1 MIKILR
7 DTDSLLENKEIWN
20 RIFDKD
26 TEATP
31 FQQFEFVYSSLF
43 LDPSAVDSIYVI
55 MVKDDASNQW
65 IAIFPFVL
73 DKKGILR
80 YVNARHT
87 DFCTPIVVPQYNHY
101 NLYKELA
108 ECISENDKIKGLV
121 LENVTSYNVLTG
133 VLKPY
138 FRYTITHDINHYPKL
153 PIYQAK
159 DDKDS
164 VSAFRFLRSQQIKKL
179 RKIQKQIESNCSF
192 EIRRA
197 TDGDEYPQK
206 EVETLVAQMLK
217 AAIRDKSYFS
227 DEMLAFWRDL
237 YEKGVLVAALLYE
250 NDEIRTCNFM
260 YYDEKRNEYIKW
272 IMLYKENSWNMK
284 INIMIAD
291 YLYNNG
297 GGTINFARGI
307 YDYKLTNFHP
317 DVKPLFCVRIAK
329 TRWGHFRNI
338 MSTALH
344 YAKPIVKSWLGR

>member
-26 TEATP
+26 SEATP
-31 FQQFEFVYSSLF
+31 FQRFEFVYSSLF
-43 LDPSAVDSIYVI
+43 LDPSAIDSLYVI

-73 DKKGILR
+73 DRKETLR

-87 DFCTPIVVPQYNHY
+87 DFCAPIINDDFNDF
-101 NLYKELA
+101 NLYKE
-108 ECISENDKIKGLV
+108 ISEYIANDKSVRSIIM
-121 LENVTSYNVLTG
+121 ENVAPYSPMTG
-133 VLKPY
+133 VLKSH
-138 FRYTITHDINHYPKL
+138 FRFMISHDMNFYSSI
-153 PIYQAK
+153 PIYTK
-159 DDKDS
+159 TGDKDCI
-164 VSAFRFLRSQQIKKL
+164 SAFRYVRAKQSKNL
-179 RKIQKQIESNCSF
+179 RKSKKQIESNCSF

-338 MSTALH
+338 LSTALH
-344 YAKPIVKSWLGR
+344 YSKPIIKSWLGR